1 MKKKPIWTDINPKAV
16 TTDELFG
23 FLHPATREWKDGTCG
38 RVFMG
43 VRFGLRFI
51 SVDSCQLWYVCV
63 CVFVSTFECVL
74 CLSIAMRNHMSHQDL
89 KQTTRLRP
97 LIHKGTK
104 YDFNSNL
111 DILYKC

>member
-43 VRFGLRFI
+43 VVVWFEVHLCRQLSALVRLGL
-51 SVDSCQLWYVCV
+51 

-74 CLSIAMRNHMSHQDL
+74 CLSIAMKNHMSHQDL
-89 KQTTRLRP
+89 K
-97 LIHKGTK
+97 
-104 YDFNSNL
+104 
-111 DILYKC
+111 